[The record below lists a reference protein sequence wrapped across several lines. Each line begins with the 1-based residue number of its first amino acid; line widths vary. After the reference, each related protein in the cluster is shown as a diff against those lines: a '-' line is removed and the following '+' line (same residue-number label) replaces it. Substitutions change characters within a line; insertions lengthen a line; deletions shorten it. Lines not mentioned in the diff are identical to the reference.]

1 MNYIDLALLVV
12 VVAFGIRGFY
22 HGFVSEVAGT
32 LGIVLGVYLA
42 SRYSV
47 AVGNLFSQ
55 HLYDLRNETMT
66 NLIGF
71 LLVLASIWVFF
82 LAFGVLLGKVL
93 VFSGLGIIDK
103 ALGFIFSCLK
113 TFLVLSFI
121 LYALSKMEVMKD
133 ANAYLQEKSAF
144 FSTMK
149 SVASKIMRLDG
160 VKHVEQNLKDNLEE
174 MSDEVKNKESF
185 NKNKQSFDK
194 AMDKGVE
201 SLKEKAKDLPKNM
214 LVPKAN
220 QTPPNPT
227 PEEMSDEV
235 KNKESFNKNKQS
247 FDKAMDKGVESL
259 KEKAKD
265 LPKNMLVPKANQ
277 TPPNPTP
284 SNKEPL

>member
-22 HGFVSEVAGT
+22 HGFVSEIAAT

-47 AVGNLFSQ
+47 AVGNLFSE

-82 LAFGVLLGKVL
+82 LALGVLLGKML

-121 LYALSKMEVMKD
+121 LYALSKMDLMKG

-149 SVASKIMRLDG
+149 SIASKIMRLDG
-160 VKHVEQNLKDNLEE
+160 VKHVEKNLKDNLEE
-174 MSDEVKNKESF
+174 MSDEVKNKESDNAKESF
-185 NKNKQSFDK
+185 NK
-194 AMDKGVE
+194 ATDKGVE
-201 SLKEKAKDLPKNM
+201 ALKEKAKDLPKNM
-214 LVPKAN
+214 LEPKHNKPN
-220 QTPPNPT
+220 QTPPI
-227 PEEMSDEV
+227 
-235 KNKESFNKNKQS
+235 
-247 FDKAMDKGVESL
+247 
-259 KEKAKD
+259 
-265 LPKNMLVPKANQ
+265 
-277 TPPNPTP
+277 PTP

>member
-1 MNYIDLALLVV
+1 MIALKNHERFLGRFWGAHYLYARYMRERFGFRVNYIDLALLVV

-82 LAFGVLLGKVL
+82 LAFGVLIGKVL

-149 SVASKIMRLDG
+149 SIASKIMRLDG

-194 AMDKGVE
+194 TMDKGVE
-201 SLKEKAKDLPKNM
+201 ALKEKAKDLPQNM
-214 LVPKAN
+214 L
-220 QTPPNPT
+220 
-227 PEEMSDEV
+227 D
-235 KNKESFNKNKQS
+235 
-247 FDKAMDKGVESL
+247 
-259 KEKAKD
+259 
-265 LPKNMLVPKANQ
+265 PKANQ

>member
-22 HGFVSEVAGT
+22 HGFVSEIAAT

-47 AVGNLFSQ
+47 AVGNLFSE

-82 LAFGVLLGKVL
+82 LALGVLLGKML

-121 LYALSKMEVMKD
+121 LYALSKMDLMKD
-133 ANAYLQEKSAF
+133 ANAYLQEKSAIF
-144 FSTMK
+144 PTMK
-149 SVASKIMRLDG
+149 SIASKIMRLDG
-160 VKHVEQNLKDNLEE
+160 VKHVEKNLKDNLEE
-174 MSDEVKNKESF
+174 MSDKVKNKESIDNAKESF
-185 NKNKQSFDK
+185 NK
-194 AMDKGVE
+194 ATDKGVE
-201 SLKEKAKDLPKNM
+201 ALKEKAKDLPKNM
-214 LVPKAN
+214 LEPKHNKPN
-220 QTPPNPT
+220 QTPP
-227 PEEMSDEV
+227 V
-235 KNKESFNKNKQS
+235 
-247 FDKAMDKGVESL
+247 
-259 KEKAKD
+259 
-265 LPKNMLVPKANQ
+265 
-277 TPPNPTP
+277 PTP

>member
-22 HGFVSEVAGT
+22 HGFVSEIAAT

-47 AVGNLFSQ
+47 AVGNLFSE

-82 LAFGVLLGKVL
+82 LALGVLLGKML

-121 LYALSKMEVMKD
+121 LYALSKMDLMKD
-133 ANAYLQEKSAF
+133 ANAYLQEKSAIF
-144 FSTMK
+144 PTMK
-149 SVASKIMRLDG
+149 SIASKIMRLDG
-160 VKHVEQNLKDNLEE
+160 VKHVEKNLKDNLEE
-174 MSDEVKNKESF
+174 MSDGVKNKGSIDNAKESF
-185 NKNKQSFDK
+185 NK
-194 AMDKGVE
+194 ATDKGVE
-201 SLKEKAKDLPKNM
+201 ALKEKAKDLPKNM
-214 LVPKAN
+214 LEPKHNKPN
-220 QTPPNPT
+220 QIPPI
-227 PEEMSDEV
+227 
-235 KNKESFNKNKQS
+235 
-247 FDKAMDKGVESL
+247 
-259 KEKAKD
+259 
-265 LPKNMLVPKANQ
+265 
-277 TPPNPTP
+277 PTP

>member
-22 HGFVSEVAGT
+22 HGFVSEIAAT

-47 AVGNLFSQ
+47 AVGNLFSE

-82 LAFGVLLGKVL
+82 LALGVLLGKML

-121 LYALSKMEVMKD
+121 LYALSKMDLMKD
-133 ANAYLQEKSAF
+133 ANAYLQEKSAIF
-144 FSTMK
+144 PTMK
-149 SVASKIMRLDG
+149 SIASKIMRLDG
-160 VKHVEQNLKDNLEE
+160 VKHVEKNLKDNLEE
-174 MSDEVKNKESF
+174 MSDEVKNKGSIGNAKESF
-185 NKNKQSFDK
+185 NK
-194 AMDKGVE
+194 ATDKGVE
-201 SLKEKAKDLPKNM
+201 ALKEKAKDLPKNM
-214 LVPKAN
+214 L
-220 QTPPNPT
+220 
-227 PEEMSDEV
+227 D
-235 KNKESFNKNKQS
+235 
-247 FDKAMDKGVESL
+247 
-259 KEKAKD
+259 
-265 LPKNMLVPKANQ
+265 PKANQ

>member
-82 LAFGVLLGKVL
+82 LAFGVLIGKVL

-133 ANAYLQEKSAF
+133 ANAYLQEKSTF

-149 SVASKIMRLDG
+149 SIASKIMRLDG
-160 VKHVEQNLKDNLEE
+160 VKHVEKNLKDNLEE
-174 MSDEVKNKESF
+174 MSDEVKNKNKESID
-185 NKNKQSFDK
+185 NAKESFDK
-194 AMDKGVE
+194 ATDKGVE
-201 SLKEKAKDLPKNM
+201 ALKEKAKDLPKNM
-214 LVPKAN
+214 LEPKHNKPN
-220 QTPPNPT
+220 QTPPI
-227 PEEMSDEV
+227 
-235 KNKESFNKNKQS
+235 
-247 FDKAMDKGVESL
+247 
-259 KEKAKD
+259 
-265 LPKNMLVPKANQ
+265 
-277 TPPNPTP
+277 PTP

>member
-1 MNYIDLALLVV
+1 MRERFGFRVNYIDLALLVV

-47 AVGNLFSQ
+47 AVGHLFSQ

-121 LYALSKMEVMKD
+121 LYVLSQMEVMKD
-133 ANAYLQEKSAF
+133 ANAYLQEKSAIF
-144 FSTMK
+144 PTMK
-149 SVASKIMRLDG
+149 SIASKIMRLDG
-160 VKHVEQNLKDNLEE
+160 VKHVEKNLKDNLEE
-174 MSDEVKNKESF
+174 MSDEVKNKGSIDNAKESF
-185 NKNKQSFDK
+185 NK
-194 AMDKGVE
+194 ATDKGVE
-201 SLKEKAKDLPKNM
+201 ALKEKAKDLPKNM
-214 LVPKAN
+214 LEPKH
-220 QTPPNPT
+220 
-227 PEEMSDEV
+227 
-235 KNKESFNKNKQS
+235 NK
-247 FDKAMDKGVESL
+247 
-259 KEKAKD
+259 
-265 LPKNMLVPKANQ
+265 PNQ

>member
-1 MNYIDLALLVV
+1 MV

-22 HGFVSEVAGT
+22 HGFVSEIAAT

-47 AVGNLFSQ
+47 AVGNLFSE

-82 LAFGVLLGKVL
+82 LALGVLLGKML

-121 LYALSKMEVMKD
+121 LYVLSKMDLMKD
-133 ANAYLQEKSAF
+133 ANAYLQEKSAIF
-144 FSTMK
+144 PTMK
-149 SVASKIMRLDG
+149 SIASKIMRLDG
-160 VKHVEQNLKDNLEE
+160 VKHVEKNLKDNLEE

-185 NKNKQSFDK
+185 NNNKESFDK

-201 SLKEKAKDLPKNM
+201 ALKEKAKDLPKNM
-214 LVPKAN
+214 LEPKHNKPN
-220 QTPPNPT
+220 QTPPI
-227 PEEMSDEV
+227 
-235 KNKESFNKNKQS
+235 
-247 FDKAMDKGVESL
+247 
-259 KEKAKD
+259 
-265 LPKNMLVPKANQ
+265 
-277 TPPNPTP
+277 PTP

>member
-1 MNYIDLALLVV
+1 M
-12 VVAFGIRGFY
+12 
-22 HGFVSEVAGT
+22 
-32 LGIVLGVYLA
+32 
-42 SRYSV
+42 
-47 AVGNLFSQ
+47 
-55 HLYDLRNETMT
+55 
-66 NLIGF
+66 LI
-71 LLVLASIWVFF
+71 
-82 LAFGVLLGKVL
+82 GKVL

-121 LYALSKMEVMKD
+121 LYTLSKMEVMKD
-133 ANAYLQEKSAF
+133 ANAYLQEKSTF

-185 NKNKQSFDK
+185 NKNKESFNK

-214 LVPKAN
+214 L
-220 QTPPNPT
+220 
-227 PEEMSDEV
+227 D
-235 KNKESFNKNKQS
+235 
-247 FDKAMDKGVESL
+247 
-259 KEKAKD
+259 
-265 LPKNMLVPKANQ
+265 PKANQ

>member
-42 SRYSV
+42 SRYFV
-47 AVGNLFSQ
+47 AVGNLFSE

-121 LYALSKMEVMKD
+121 LYVLSKMEVMKD
-133 ANAYLQEKSAF
+133 ANAYLQEKSTF

-149 SVASKIMRLDG
+149 SIASKIMCLDG
-160 VKHVEQNLKDNLEE
+160 VKHVEKNLKDNLEE
-174 MSDEVKNKESF
+174 MSDEVKNKGSVDNAKESF
-185 NKNKQSFDK
+185 NK
-194 AMDKGVE
+194 ATDKGVE

-214 LVPKAN
+214 LEPKHNKSN
-220 QTPPNPT
+220 QTPPN
-227 PEEMSDEV
+227 SI
-235 KNKESFNKNKQS
+235 
-247 FDKAMDKGVESL
+247 
-259 KEKAKD
+259 
-265 LPKNMLVPKANQ
+265 
-277 TPPNPTP
+277 P

>member
-47 AVGNLFSQ
+47 AVGNLFSE

-149 SVASKIMRLDG
+149 SIASKIMRLDG

-194 AMDKGVE
+194 TMDKGVE
-201 SLKEKAKDLPKNM
+201 ALKEKAKDLPKNM
-214 LVPKAN
+214 LEPKH
-220 QTPPNPT
+220 
-227 PEEMSDEV
+227 
-235 KNKESFNKNKQS
+235 NK
-247 FDKAMDKGVESL
+247 
-259 KEKAKD
+259 
-265 LPKNMLVPKANQ
+265 PNQ

>member
-1 MNYIDLALLVV
+1 MRERFGFRVNYIDLALLVV

-22 HGFVSEVAGT
+22 HGFVSEVAGI

-47 AVGNLFSQ
+47 AVGHLFSQ
-55 HLYDLRNETMT
+55 HLYDLKNETMM
-66 NLIGF
+66 NLVGF

-82 LAFGVLLGKVL
+82 LAFGVLIGKVL

-133 ANAYLQEKSAF
+133 ANAYLQGKSAF

-149 SVASKIMRLDG
+149 SIASKIMHLDG

-194 AMDKGVE
+194 TMDKGVE

-214 LVPKAN
+214 L
-220 QTPPNPT
+220 
-227 PEEMSDEV
+227 D
-235 KNKESFNKNKQS
+235 
-247 FDKAMDKGVESL
+247 
-259 KEKAKD
+259 
-265 LPKNMLVPKANQ
+265 PKANQ

>member
-1 MNYIDLALLVV
+1 MFVLRRYDYLYANKYMRERFGFRVNYIDLALLVV

-22 HGFVSEVAGT
+22 HGFVSEVAGI

-47 AVGNLFSQ
+47 AVGHLFSE

-160 VKHVEQNLKDNLEE
+160 VKHMEQNLKGNLEE

-185 NKNKQSFDK
+185 NNNNKESFNK

-214 LVPKAN
+214 L
-220 QTPPNPT
+220 
-227 PEEMSDEV
+227 D
-235 KNKESFNKNKQS
+235 
-247 FDKAMDKGVESL
+247 
-259 KEKAKD
+259 
-265 LPKNMLVPKANQ
+265 PKANQ

>member
-1 MNYIDLALLVV
+1 MGLNYIDLALLVV

-47 AVGNLFSQ
+47 AVGHLFSQ
-55 HLYDLRNETMT
+55 HLYDLKNETMM
-66 NLIGF
+66 NLVGF

-93 VFSGLGIIDK
+93 VFSGLGIIDR

-133 ANAYLQEKSAF
+133 ANAYLQGKSAF
-144 FSTMK
+144 FPTMK

-160 VKHVEQNLKDNLEE
+160 VKHVEQNLKDNFEE
-174 MSDEVKNKESF
+174 MSDEVKNKESS
-185 NKNKQSFDK
+185 NKAKESFDK

-201 SLKEKAKDLPKNM
+201 ALKEKAKDLPKNM
-214 LVPKAN
+214 RDPKAN
-220 QTPPNPT
+220 QTPPNH
-227 PEEMSDEV
+227 
-235 KNKESFNKNKQS
+235 
-247 FDKAMDKGVESL
+247 
-259 KEKAKD
+259 
-265 LPKNMLVPKANQ
+265 
-277 TPPNPTP
+277 TP

>member
-22 HGFVSEVAGT
+22 HGFVSEIAGT

-47 AVGNLFSQ
+47 AVGNLFSE

-121 LYALSKMEVMKD
+121 LYALSQMEVMKD
-133 ANAYLQEKSAF
+133 ANAYLQEKSAIF
-144 FSTMK
+144 PTMK
-149 SVASKIMRLDG
+149 SIASKIMRLDG
-160 VKHVEQNLKDNLEE
+160 VKHVEKNLKDNLEE
-174 MSDEVKNKESF
+174 MSNEVKNKGSIDNAKESF
-185 NKNKQSFDK
+185 NK
-194 AMDKGVE
+194 ATDKGVE
-201 SLKEKAKDLPKNM
+201 ALKEKAKDLPKNM
-214 LVPKAN
+214 LEPK
-220 QTPPNPT
+220 
-227 PEEMSDEV
+227 
-235 KNKESFNKNKQS
+235 
-247 FDKAMDKGVESL
+247 
-259 KEKAKD
+259 
-265 LPKNMLVPKANQ
+265 
-277 TPPNPTP
+277 
-284 SNKEPL
+284 

>member
-1 MNYIDLALLVV
+1 M
-12 VVAFGIRGFY
+12 
-22 HGFVSEVAGT
+22 AGT

-47 AVGNLFSQ
+47 AVGNLFSE

-185 NKNKQSFDK
+185 NKAKESKESFDK

-201 SLKEKAKDLPKNM
+201 ALKEKAKDLPKNM
-214 LVPKAN
+214 L
-220 QTPPNPT
+220 
-227 PEEMSDEV
+227 D
-235 KNKESFNKNKQS
+235 
-247 FDKAMDKGVESL
+247 
-259 KEKAKD
+259 
-265 LPKNMLVPKANQ
+265 PKANQ

>member
-47 AVGNLFSQ
+47 AVGNLFSE

-149 SVASKIMRLDG
+149 SIASKIMRLDG
-160 VKHVEQNLKDNLEE
+160 VKHVEQNLKGNLKGNLEE

-185 NKNKQSFDK
+185 NKNKESFNK
-194 AMDKGVE
+194 TMDKGVE

-214 LVPKAN
+214 L
-220 QTPPNPT
+220 
-227 PEEMSDEV
+227 D
-235 KNKESFNKNKQS
+235 
-247 FDKAMDKGVESL
+247 
-259 KEKAKD
+259 
-265 LPKNMLVPKANQ
+265 PKANQ

>member
-22 HGFVSEVAGT
+22 HGFVSEIAAT

-47 AVGNLFSQ
+47 AVGNLFSE

-121 LYALSKMEVMKD
+121 LYALSQMEVMKD
-133 ANAYLQEKSAF
+133 ANAYLQEKSAIF
-144 FSTMK
+144 PTMK
-149 SVASKIMRLDG
+149 SIASKIMRLDG
-160 VKHVEQNLKDNLEE
+160 VKHVEKNLKDNLEE
-174 MSDEVKNKESF
+174 MSNEVKNKGSIDNAKESF
-185 NKNKQSFDK
+185 NK
-194 AMDKGVE
+194 ATDKGVE
-201 SLKEKAKDLPKNM
+201 ALKEKAKDLPKNM
-214 LVPKAN
+214 LEPKHNKPN
-220 QTPPNPT
+220 QTT
-227 PEEMSDEV
+227 PI
-235 KNKESFNKNKQS
+235 
-247 FDKAMDKGVESL
+247 
-259 KEKAKD
+259 
-265 LPKNMLVPKANQ
+265 
-277 TPPNPTP
+277 PTP

>member
-22 HGFVSEVAGT
+22 HGFVSEVAGI

-47 AVGNLFSQ
+47 AVGHLFSQ
-55 HLYDLRNETMT
+55 HLYDLKNETMM
-66 NLIGF
+66 NLVGF

-160 VKHVEQNLKDNLEE
+160 VKHVEQNLKE

-185 NKNKQSFDK
+185 NKNKESFNK

-214 LVPKAN
+214 L
-220 QTPPNPT
+220 
-227 PEEMSDEV
+227 D
-235 KNKESFNKNKQS
+235 
-247 FDKAMDKGVESL
+247 
-259 KEKAKD
+259 
-265 LPKNMLVPKANQ
+265 PKANQ

>member
-1 MNYIDLALLVV
+1 MGRFWALAIFMRDTWEKGLGLNYIDLALLVV

-47 AVGNLFSQ
+47 AVGHLFSQ
-55 HLYDLRNETMT
+55 HLYDLKNETMM
-66 NLIGF
+66 NLVGF

-82 LAFGVLLGKVL
+82 LAFGVLIGKVL
-93 VFSGLGIIDK
+93 VFSGLGIIDR

-133 ANAYLQEKSAF
+133 ANAYLQGKSAF
-144 FSTMK
+144 FPTMK

-185 NKNKQSFDK
+185 DK
-194 AMDKGVE
+194 AMDKGME
-201 SLKEKAKDLPKNM
+201 ALKEKAKDLPKNM
-214 LVPKAN
+214 RDPKAN
-220 QTPPNPT
+220 QNPPNH
-227 PEEMSDEV
+227 
-235 KNKESFNKNKQS
+235 
-247 FDKAMDKGVESL
+247 
-259 KEKAKD
+259 
-265 LPKNMLVPKANQ
+265 
-277 TPPNPTP
+277 TP

>member
-47 AVGNLFSQ
+47 AVGNLFSE

-185 NKNKQSFDK
+185 NKAKESKESKESFDK

-201 SLKEKAKDLPKNM
+201 ALKEKAKDLPKNM
-214 LVPKAN
+214 L
-220 QTPPNPT
+220 
-227 PEEMSDEV
+227 D
-235 KNKESFNKNKQS
+235 
-247 FDKAMDKGVESL
+247 
-259 KEKAKD
+259 
-265 LPKNMLVPKANQ
+265 PKANQ

>member
-1 MNYIDLALLVV
+1 MGLNYIDLALLVV

-22 HGFVSEVAGT
+22 HGFVSEVMGT

-47 AVGNLFSQ
+47 AVGHLFSQ
-55 HLYDLRNETMT
+55 HLYDLKNETMM
-66 NLIGF
+66 NLVGF

-82 LAFGVLLGKVL
+82 LAFGVLIGKVL
-93 VFSGLGIIDK
+93 VFSGLGIIDR

-133 ANAYLQEKSAF
+133 ANAYLQGKSAF
-144 FSTMK
+144 FPTMK

-160 VKHVEQNLKDNLEE
+160 VKHVEQNLEE

-185 NKNKQSFDK
+185 NK

-201 SLKEKAKDLPKNM
+201 ALKEKAKDLPKNM
-214 LVPKAN
+214 R
-220 QTPPNPT
+220 
-227 PEEMSDEV
+227 D
-235 KNKESFNKNKQS
+235 
-247 FDKAMDKGVESL
+247 
-259 KEKAKD
+259 
-265 LPKNMLVPKANQ
+265 PKANQ

>member
-22 HGFVSEVAGT
+22 HGFVSEIAGT

-47 AVGNLFSQ
+47 AVGNLFSE

-121 LYALSKMEVMKD
+121 LYALSQMEVMKD
-133 ANAYLQEKSAF
+133 ANAYLQEKSAIF
-144 FSTMK
+144 PTMK
-149 SVASKIMRLDG
+149 SIASKIMRLDG
-160 VKHVEQNLKDNLEE
+160 VKHVEKNLKDNLEE
-174 MSDEVKNKESF
+174 MSNEVKNKGSIDNAKESF
-185 NKNKQSFDK
+185 NK
-194 AMDKGVE
+194 ATDKGVE
-201 SLKEKAKDLPKNM
+201 ALKEKAKDLPKNM
-214 LVPKAN
+214 LEPKHNKPN
-220 QTPPNPT
+220 QTT
-227 PEEMSDEV
+227 PI
-235 KNKESFNKNKQS
+235 
-247 FDKAMDKGVESL
+247 
-259 KEKAKD
+259 
-265 LPKNMLVPKANQ
+265 
-277 TPPNPTP
+277 PTP

>member
-47 AVGNLFSQ
+47 AVGNLFSE

-121 LYALSKMEVMKD
+121 LYALSKMDLMKD

-149 SVASKIMRLDG
+149 SIASKIMRLDG
-160 VKHVEQNLKDNLEE
+160 VKHVEKNLKDNLEE
-174 MSDEVKNKESF
+174 MSDEVKNKESID
-185 NKNKQSFDK
+185 NAKESFDK
-194 AMDKGVE
+194 TMDKGVE
-201 SLKEKAKDLPKNM
+201 ALKEKAKDLPKNM
-214 LVPKAN
+214 LEPKH
-220 QTPPNPT
+220 
-227 PEEMSDEV
+227 
-235 KNKESFNKNKQS
+235 NKS
-247 FDKAMDKGVESL
+247 
-259 KEKAKD
+259 
-265 LPKNMLVPKANQ
+265 NQ

>member
-22 HGFVSEVAGT
+22 HGFVSEIAGT

-47 AVGNLFSQ
+47 AVGNLFSE

-121 LYALSKMEVMKD
+121 LYVLSKMDLMKD
-133 ANAYLQEKSAF
+133 ANAYLQEKSAIF
-144 FSTMK
+144 PTMK

-160 VKHVEQNLKDNLEE
+160 VKHVEKNLKDNLEE
-174 MSDEVKNKESF
+174 MSDEVKNKGSIDNAKESF
-185 NKNKQSFDK
+185 NK

-214 LVPKAN
+214 LEPKH
-220 QTPPNPT
+220 
-227 PEEMSDEV
+227 
-235 KNKESFNKNKQS
+235 NK
-247 FDKAMDKGVESL
+247 
-259 KEKAKD
+259 
-265 LPKNMLVPKANQ
+265 PNQ